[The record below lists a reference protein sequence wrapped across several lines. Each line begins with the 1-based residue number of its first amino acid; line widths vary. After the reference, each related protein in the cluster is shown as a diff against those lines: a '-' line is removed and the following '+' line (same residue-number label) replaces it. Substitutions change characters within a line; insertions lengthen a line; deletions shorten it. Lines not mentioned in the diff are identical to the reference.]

1 MDLIFKIMIDI
12 DEDIEDSWLTPP
24 DGYRLQDE
32 DEEQDAVN
40 FGKDCIDR
48 IVGSVGEGKTL
59 PLLGILVQN
68 VMQNDSD
75 WRYKNAGLMAL
86 S

>member
-1 MDLIFKIMIDI
+1 LDLIFKIMIDI